1 MNTMTDSQFIT
12 TDHHDFHEE
21 NGFLPLTDEMDNS
34 ATPAQQNETGELLSE
49 CVTEEVV
56 AESVDMEEDP
66 EKNDAFPVPTDQP
79 EEIALHSTLSQ
90 WIEADQKNPDF
101 KTLCD
106 TQDAPIFLRTNEAG
120 IQLWTHWFNVSRQ
133 QLPNILK
140 ELSKCLGHKIPHS
153 HSPSRQQPHAQNNA
167 ALMLSSL
174 LLSNVVISQ
183 LINKGLVYLDP
194 SRKLDAQ
201 LTELV
206 GERVKE
212 IEQQI
217 QHSSTL
223 ELAEHLEQAWPFF
236 SEVHNQGIFL
246 RPYARTLL
254 RLAAVRDQ
262 LLVGNTGAGSALRCA
277 RLQLAARLLLMTLP
291 PRLNCAIGVQTSV
304 FADCT
309 APGGF
314 QFFGLNKNVI
324 DHSRPFWEQ
333 VSDSARRTTFAYF
346 RCVMESHKDNNEK
359 GALGQIRQ
367 LDAQLVLQYRLP
379 RTLDSIYQTFCRDE
393 ALPRYT
399 QLRETLERYSAAL
412 EIRMDNSAL
421 PRDLVGR
428 SLHLANIH
436 DQTSVHS
443 HLRLLIETEPSH
455 IDAQALLNDSNT
467 RLERLHAIHQEITKL
482 SENPSVGNLL
492 RIGKIAEEGRTEILS
507 NQHWFEE
514 TLGKTKPYVKL
525 WDDFYRAISELR
537 EQKRKKEERE
547 KPVSKLP
554 PVVEPVVVPTVVTT
568 VMPESEAIQQLEEKL
583 KTAHDDL
590 DQLQTDYDQVNGQL
604 REVRSE
610 AHRLQKQNEALC
622 AAGNSLRPDA
632 PELNIT
638 LLRRVMH
645 NRNSLTPIEIL
656 TYFDYLAGERV
667 EILDSAWRGAR
678 GYPGSFNG
686 SERLF
691 DLLDKLLFDYLDA
704 INSGSPDTQAKSIF
718 GNTAYSARESDTTMN
733 TTHMRNQRTFD
744 YRGEKRIFERHLRIG
759 NQPGYEGMRVY
770 FDIIDKRIVIAYAG
784 PHLEVSSSN

>member
-1 MNTMTDSQFIT
+1 MNTMTDNTLIT
-12 TDHHDFHEE
+12 TDHHDFLEE
-21 NGFLPLTDEMDNS
+21 NGFLPMPDDADNCTV
-34 ATPAQQNETGELLSE
+34 ATAEADTTE
-49 CVTEEVV
+49 TEEPLGDSL
-56 AESVDMEEDP
+56 AEEPSTTAET
-66 EKNDAFPVPTDQP
+66 DAAEHIDEQP
-79 EEIALHSTLSQ
+79 EEIVLYSTLSQ
-90 WIEADQKNPDF
+90 WIEADQQNPAF
-101 KTLCD
+101 KTLFD
-106 TQDAPIFLRTNEAG
+106 TQEAPIFLRTNEAG

-140 ELSKCLGHKIPHS
+140 DLGKCLGLKNAHAHT
-153 HSPSRQQPHAQNNA
+153 PSKQQPHTQSNTG
-167 ALMLSSL
+167 L
-174 LLSNVVISQ
+174 LLSGLLFSNSVISQ
-183 LINKGLVYLDP
+183 MVNKGFAYLDP

-206 GERVKE
+206 GERLKE
-212 IEQQI
+212 IEQQV
-217 QHSSTL
+217 QQSSTL

-246 RPYARTLL
+246 RPHARVLL
-254 RLAAVRDQ
+254 RLAAVREQ
-262 LLVGNTGAGSALRCA
+262 LLAGNTGAGSALRCA
-277 RLQLAARLLLMTLP
+277 RLQLAARLLLTTLP
-291 PRLNCAIGVQTSV
+291 PRLSCAIGVQTPV

-314 QFFGLNKNVI
+314 QYFGLNKNTI
-324 DHSRPFWEQ
+324 DHNRSFWEQ
-333 VSDSARRTTFAYF
+333 LSDGTRRTTFAYF
-346 RCVMESHKDNNEK
+346 RCAMESHKDNNEK

-367 LDAQLVLQYRLP
+367 LDAQLVLQHRLP
-379 RTLDSIYQTFCRDE
+379 RTLDSIYHTFCRDE

-412 EIRMDNSAL
+412 EIRMDNNAL

-443 HLRLLIETEPSH
+443 NLRLLIETEPSH
-455 IDAQALLNDSNT
+455 IDTQALLNDSHT
-467 RLERLHAIHQEITKL
+467 RLERLHTIHQEITKL

-492 RIGKIAEEGRTEILS
+492 RIGQIAEEGRTEILS
-507 NQHWFEE
+507 NRHWFEE
-514 TLGKTKPYVKL
+514 TLCKTKPYVKL
-525 WDDFYRAISELR
+525 WDDFYRAIGELR
-537 EQKRKKEERE
+537 EQKRKKEDRE
-547 KPVSKLP
+547 KPATKLA
-554 PVVEPVVVPTVVTT
+554 PVIEPVVVPTVVTT
-568 VMPESEAIQQLEEKL
+568 VMPESEAIQHLEEKL
-583 KTAHDDL
+583 KAAHDDFE
-590 DQLQTDYDQVNGQL
+590 QLQTDYDQINGQL
-604 REVRSE
+604 REARGE

-632 PELNIT
+632 PELNVT

-645 NRNSLTPIEIL
+645 QRNNLTPADIL
-656 TYFDYLAGERV
+656 TYFDYLAGERI
-667 EILDSAWRGAR
+667 EILDSAWRAAR
-678 GYPGSFNG
+678 SYLGGFNG

-691 DLLDKLLFDYLDA
+691 DLLDKLLFNYLDA
-704 INSGSPDTQAKSIF
+704 INNGSPDTQAKNIF

-770 FDIIDKRIVIAYAG
+770 FDIIDKRVVIAYVG